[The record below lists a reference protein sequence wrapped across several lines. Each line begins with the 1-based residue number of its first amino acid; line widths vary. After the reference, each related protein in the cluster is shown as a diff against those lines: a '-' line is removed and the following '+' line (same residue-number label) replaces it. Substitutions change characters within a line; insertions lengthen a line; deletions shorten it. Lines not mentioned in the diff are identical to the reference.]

1 MSDEIKKFTYDEIC
15 KIMNNLKNQI
25 WENECLYLDIDF
37 KTMKYIIDRIKKE
50 LKNYNSIT

>member
-15 KIMNNLKNQI
+15 KIMDDLKNQI
-25 WENECLYLDIDF
+25 WENECLDLDIDF